1 MWRGNFTRDKSAINS
16 ASTRW
21 NVCRMV
27 ARRSWC
33 YRKWRGDVT
42 LPLVFHGGSIH
53 GTGVVEYQLA
63 IYPLFS
69 LSCSALRRA
78 DVVEIAFIVV
88 NSLFI
93 PEDVLSLMLASKVF
107 VIVYEMLEI
116 LLYVRLFWTFNP
128 KSWIMFR
135 VYLNR
140 LRIAFESPPRDF
152 SDEFFFNLIDWMDD
166 WVRWSRNIMNE

>member
-1 MWRGNFTRDKSAINS
+1 MWRGNFTGDKSAINS

-107 VIVYEMLEI
+107 VIVRCWKSYFMCDYFERLILKAGLCLEFI
-116 LLYVRLFWTFNP
+116 WIALGSPLNLLQEIFLMN
-128 KSWIMFR
+128 
-135 VYLNR
+135 
-140 LRIAFESPPRDF
+140 
-152 SDEFFFNLIDWMDD
+152 FFLIWL
-166 WVRWSRNIMNE
+166 IG

>member
-1 MWRGNFTRDKSAINS
+1 MWRGNFTADKSAINS

-78 DVVEIAFIVV
+78 DVVEIAFILV
-88 NSLFI
+88 NSLFT
-93 PEDVLSLMLASKVF
+93 PEDALSLMLASKVF

-116 LLYVRLFWTFNP
+116 LLYARLSWMFNL
-128 KSWIMFR
+128 KAGLCLEFIWIA
-135 VYLNR
+135 LG
-140 LRIAFESPPRDF
+140 SPLGISKRF
-152 SDEFFFNLIDWMDD
+152 CWWIFFFFLIWLIGWTIEYDE
-166 WVRWSRNIMNE
+166 VEI

>member
-1 MWRGNFTRDKSAINS
+1 MWRGNFTADKSAINS

-78 DVVEIAFIVV
+78 DVVEIAFILV
-88 NSLFI
+88 NSFLLRRTLCLF
-93 PEDVLSLMLASKVF
+93 ASKVF

-116 LLYVRLFWTFNP
+116 LLYARLSWMFNL
-128 KSWIMFR
+128 KAGLCLEFIWIA
-135 VYLNR
+135 LG
-140 LRIAFESPPRDF
+140 SPLGISSKRF
-152 SDEFFFNLIDWMDD
+152 CWWIFFFFLIWLIGWTIEYDE
-166 WVRWSRNIMNE
+166 VEI

>member
-1 MWRGNFTRDKSAINS
+1 MWRGNFTADKSAINS

-27 ARRSWC
+27 ARRSCC
-33 YRKWRGDVT
+33 YRKWRATWRCHSFFMEDR
-42 LPLVFHGGSIH
+42 S
-53 GTGVVEYQLA
+53 TGVVEYQLA

-88 NSLFI
+88 NSLFT
-93 PEDVLSLMLASKVF
+93 PEDALSLMLASKVF

-116 LLYVRLFWTFNP
+116 LLYVRLSWMFNL
-128 KSWIMFR
+128 KAGLCLEFIWIA
-135 VYLNR
+135 LG
-140 LRIAFESPPRDF
+140 LSLGIF
-152 SDEFFFNLIDWMDD
+152 SKRFCWWIFFNLTDWMDD